1 MTEVHTSSSGDV
13 VEFLID
19 QHEQIKSLFRE
30 TLAHTGDEREE
41 YFVQLRRLL
50 AVHETAEEEIV
61 HPRAKEEL
69 PDGENIVNARL
80 DEENE
85 AKQVLT
91 ELEKL
96 DADSAEFE
104 RQLSELRMA
113 VLDHAENEEREEFAQ
128 LRRDMSDREL
138 ERMVRTVRLS
148 ESVAPTRPHPGVE
161 TRGVNLVAGPFA
173 SMVDRA
179 RDAIVGK
186 G

>member
-1 MTEVHTSSSGDV
+1 MSEVHASSSGDV
-13 VEFLID
+13 IDFLID
-19 QHEQIKSLFRE
+19 QHQQIKSLFRE

-41 YFVQLRRLL
+41 QFVHLRRLL
-50 AVHETAEEEIV
+50 AVHETAEEEII
-61 HPRAKEEL
+61 HPRAKDEL
-69 PDGENIVNARL
+69 PDGESIVQARL

-85 AKQVLT
+85 AKQVLGK
-91 ELEKL
+91 LETL
-96 DADSAEFE
+96 DVDSAEFE
-104 RQLSELRMA
+104 RQLSELRVA
-113 VLDHAENEEREEFAQ
+113 VLDHADSEEREEFAQ
-128 LRRDMSDREL
+128 LRRGMSEREL

-173 SMVDRA
+173 SMMDRA